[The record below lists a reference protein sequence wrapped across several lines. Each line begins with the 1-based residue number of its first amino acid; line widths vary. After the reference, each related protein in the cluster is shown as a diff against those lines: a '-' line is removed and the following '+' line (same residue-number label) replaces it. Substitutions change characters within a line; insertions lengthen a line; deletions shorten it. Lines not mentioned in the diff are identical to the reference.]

1 MIGVIQYGIGNI
13 GSVKNALDHL
23 NIANV
28 VTADQNQLSSCDRLI
43 LPGVGAFE
51 PAMNILSDLK
61 FDSFIKDWANDG
73 KPILGI
79 CLGMQLLFSSSEEK
93 VVTNGL
99 DLISGHVSPLQKSDR
114 KIHIGWNKVEPIGKN
129 EIITESGS
137 AYFVH
142 SYACRPENESHI
154 IAQTTYGESFA
165 SAIQKDNV
173 IGVQFHPEKSQDFG
187 LNILKSFADVSV

>member
-23 NIANV
+23 NIPNV
-28 VTADQNQLSSCDRLI
+28 VTADQSKLLLCNKLL

-51 PAMNILSDLK
+51 PAMNILSHLK
-61 FDSFIKDWANDG
+61 FDIFIKNWANDG

-79 CLGMQLLFSSSEEK
+79 CLGMQLLLSSSEER

-99 DLISGHVSPLQKSDR
+99 DLISGHVSKLDNGDR
-114 KIHIGWNKVEPIGKN
+114 KIHIGWNEVQPISKN
-129 EIITESGS
+129 DLITESGF

-142 SYACRPENESHI
+142 SYACRLENESHI
-154 IAQTTYGESFA
+154 IAQTTYGESFI
-165 SAIQKDNV
+165 SAIQKDN
-173 IGVQFHPEKSQDFG
+173 IMGVQFHPEKSQDYG
-187 LNILKSFADVSV
+187 LGILRRFCLGEF

>member
-23 NIANV
+23 NIANL
-28 VTADQNQLSSCDRLI
+28 VTDDQNQLSSCDRLI

-79 CLGMQLLFSSSEEK
+79 CLGMQLLLSSSEEK

-99 DLISGHVSPLQKSDR
+99 DLISGHVSQLQKGDR
-114 KIHIGWNKVEPIGKN
+114 KIHIGWNKVEPLGKN
-129 EIITESGS
+129 DIITESGF

-154 IAQTTYGESFA
+154 IAQTTYGESFT

-187 LNILKSFADVSV
+187 LSILRRFSLGEI

>member
-23 NIANV
+23 NIANM

-61 FDSFIKDWANDG
+61 FDLFIKDWANDG

-79 CLGMQLLFSSSEEK
+79 CLGMQLLLSSSEEK

-99 DLISGHVSPLQKSDR
+99 DLISGHVSQLKKGDR
-114 KIHIGWNKVEPIGKN
+114 KIHIGWNKVEPLGKN
-129 EIITESGS
+129 DIITESGF

-142 SYACRPENESHI
+142 SYVCRPQNESHI
-154 IAQTTYGESFA
+154 TAQTTYGQSFT

-173 IGVQFHPEKSQDFG
+173 IGVQFHPEKSQGFG
-187 LNILKSFADVSV
+187 LSILRRFSIGEI

>member
-79 CLGMQLLFSSSEEK
+79 CLGMQLLLSSSEEK

-99 DLISGHVSPLQKSDR
+99 DLISGYVSQLQRSDR
-114 KIHIGWNKVEPIGKN
+114 KIHIGWNKVEP
-129 EIITESGS
+129 
-137 AYFVH
+137 
-142 SYACRPENESHI
+142 
-154 IAQTTYGESFA
+154 
-165 SAIQKDNV
+165 
-173 IGVQFHPEKSQDFG
+173 
-187 LNILKSFADVSV
+187 L